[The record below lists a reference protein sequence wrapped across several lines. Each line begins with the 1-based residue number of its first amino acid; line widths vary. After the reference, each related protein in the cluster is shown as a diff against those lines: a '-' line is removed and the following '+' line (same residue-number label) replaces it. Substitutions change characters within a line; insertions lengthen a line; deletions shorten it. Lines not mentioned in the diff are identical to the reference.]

1 MTTPGATRAVRKDA
15 ALNRARLLEAAR
27 EVFAERGLEA
37 TLDDVAKQAGVGTGT
52 AYRHF
57 ANKQELVAEI
67 LTEASNLI
75 VAEAQAAL
83 ESDDAW
89 EALVGFFE
97 GAVRRMSG
105 DRGLHETLVQQRGE
119 GQASHLRESVIEAVE
134 ELFLRAQRDGVI
146 RPDAAPSDLAP
157 ILGMMGVA
165 FEMSTERSPELWRR
179 YLQLWLDGLRAHG
192 LPELATPP
200 LAIEEVGAAIA
211 AGKRRGR

>member
-1 MTTPGATRAVRKDA
+1 MSTPGATKAVRKDA

-37 TLDDVAKQAGVGTGT
+37 TLDDVAKRAGVGTGT

-57 ANKQELVAEI
+57 ANKQELATEI
-67 LTEASNLI
+67 LAEASNLI

-97 GAVRRMSG
+97 GAVQRMSG
-105 DRGLHETLVQQRGE
+105 DRGLHQTLLQQRGD
-119 GQASHLRESVIEAVE
+119 GAASHVRASVIDAVE
-134 ELFLRAQRDGVI
+134 QLFLRAQADGVI

-165 FEMSTERSPELWRR
+165 FDMSTPASPDLWRR

-192 LPELATPP
+192 LPELVTPALP
-200 LAIEEVGAAIA
+200 IEDVGAAIA
-211 AGKRRGR
+211 AGKRRGK